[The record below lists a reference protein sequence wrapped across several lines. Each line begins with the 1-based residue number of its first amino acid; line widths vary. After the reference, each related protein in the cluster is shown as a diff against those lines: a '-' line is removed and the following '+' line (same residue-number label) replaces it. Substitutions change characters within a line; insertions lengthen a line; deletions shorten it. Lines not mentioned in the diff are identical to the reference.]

1 MIFLSKH
8 ATYIPKCN
16 GNRVLPADDQVRFD
30 IHAMTGEEE
39 ERLVMMF
46 YKTNEDG
53 KDALVVD
60 YKVKE
65 AFLSQVDRVY
75 GVYKDEARREAVTTA
90 ADFLKLPGT
99 YEYISETV
107 AFIKNGLEEIELKNS
122 KRPSTSG

>member
-16 GNRVLPADDQVRFD
+16 GNRVLPADEQVRFD

-65 AFLSQVDRVY
+65 VFLSQVDRVY